1 MTMAYSWFRV
11 YNGTINDTKWPRI
24 ARDAKQSVGAV
35 VSVWMA
41 LLECASMS
49 DDRGS
54 VDDFSPED
62 IDVLYGYDDGTTDS
76 IFQAM
81 KARGLISADNRL
93 EAWAKRQ
100 SPESGDA
107 GKPSLP

>member
-1 MTMAYSWFRV
+1 MPMAYSWFRV
-11 YNGTINDTKWPRI
+11 YTGTVNDKKWPRI
-24 ARDAKQSVGAV
+24 ARDSKQSVGAV

-54 VDDFSPED
+54 VDAFSPED

-81 KARGLISADNRL
+81 KERGLITPDGRIAEWDKFCGEDGR
-93 EAWAKRQ
+93 E
-100 SPESGDA
+100 
-107 GKPSLP
+107 

>member
-1 MTMAYSWFRV
+1 
-11 YNGTINDTKWPRI
+11 
-24 ARDAKQSVGAV
+24 
-35 VSVWMA
+35 
-41 LLECASMS
+41 MS

-81 KARGLISADNRL
+81 KARGLITPDGRIAEWDKL
-93 EAWAKRQ
+93 CGE
-100 SPESGDA
+100 E
-107 GKPSLP
+107 